1 MSLVDSE
8 AVFKSRAVAIGLTDE
23 VIGLLRD
30 CGLTTMGKLAFAS
43 SYVPGSSDDAPF
55 VTLVKTALKRDPTI
69 SEMAGIRRIFNESYA
84 AASLEMKSLVEQSE
98 EAPVRKLAAA
108 ERAERFREQQRRL
121 KGIKIQG
128 QQEPGDSLVDLAD
141 PLLSF
146 DSSGTLKVAKKDSV
160 TPCDV
165 SSELHVRYCLVRRGL
180 AMEQANLL
188 AFEKHDTWCEL
199 LFHRKMTDAPPGYN
213 KVSFKQLQLA
223 DARLFVVLGE
233 ATRDGIKVT
242 ADGKRPCDLVFEQ
255 AMNHAEVQHLLQPM
269 PSTSKPHEIK
279 EDKSTDFHLRTRK
292 TVLKNK
298 GKGAG
303 KQGKNTWRPSIP
315 QELLAMGCVG
325 TTNRGNPLCFN
336 YQLGKCSLQVQNQ
349 KCPKGLHLCAM
360 PRCHKN
366 HAAKDCPDGRKRE
379 RFCDGSHEHE
389 EWGLDD
395 KGNFNTAKEAQY
407 PQAMCEA
414 YFKAVNVCRKIPQLV
429 PEFAKVITK
438 VLRSVPRVDHKQL
451 LITPCDDVPPKA
463 RLLRTE
469 AKQGSFLCV
478 FGVYHSPEQ
487 FVAASRSLKRP
498 FDDLI
503 HVPDLLLQCVFDFL
517 TLGPL
522 DFSKR
527 RVHTLLKWK
536 QWAEELKAVEE
547 SIHEKLPEHLRTILA
562 GKRFALLKKI
572 ATEMQWPDTN
582 IHKELINGFRLVGV
596 GTRSNIF
603 REDERPAAISEEEL
617 MSASKYLKPKLIR
630 KIRNAPIAEYNAEL
644 NQITANEADQK
655 NWLEG
660 PFDEQHIDKIFDSK
674 WLPVERFAVRQKEKL
689 RPIDN
694 FASNGVNEAWGNV
707 EKIDLHALDQLTWT
721 IAVICKVA
729 HERGHVEIP
738 LKNGS
743 LLTGRVHQDWNAKKL
758 SCKITA
764 LDMKDAYKQLGIHS
778 SGRCRSVVSL
788 RNDSKGRVDHYLT
801 NCLPF
806 GAVGSVHHFNRLA
819 RLLWGIGLHFLML
832 PWVNYFD
839 DFPLISPC
847 EIKSR
852 RLQPQKHF

>member
-43 SYVPGSSDDAPF
+43 SYVPGSSDNAPF

-128 QQEPGDSLVDLAD
+128 QQEPGDSLVDLAVSIYESDRLKHIPWEQCVSREHEILTSTKKD

-146 DSSGTLKVAKKDSV
+146 DSNGTLKVAKKDSV

-315 QELLAMGCVG
+315 HELLAMGRVG

-379 RFCDGSHEHE
+379 
-389 EWGLDD
+389 
-395 KGNFNTAKEAQY
+395 
-407 PQAMCEA
+407 
-414 YFKAVNVCRKIPQLV
+414 
-429 PEFAKVITK
+429 
-438 VLRSVPRVDHKQL
+438 
-451 LITPCDDVPPKA
+451 
-463 RLLRTE
+463 
-469 AKQGSFLCV
+469 
-478 FGVYHSPEQ
+478 
-487 FVAASRSLKRP
+487 
-498 FDDLI
+498 
-503 HVPDLLLQCVFDFL
+503 
-517 TLGPL
+517 
-522 DFSKR
+522 
-527 RVHTLLKWK
+527 
-536 QWAEELKAVEE
+536 
-547 SIHEKLPEHLRTILA
+547 
-562 GKRFALLKKI
+562 
-572 ATEMQWPDTN
+572 
-582 IHKELINGFRLVGV
+582 
-596 GTRSNIF
+596 
-603 REDERPAAISEEEL
+603 
-617 MSASKYLKPKLIR
+617 
-630 KIRNAPIAEYNAEL
+630 
-644 NQITANEADQK
+644 
-655 NWLEG
+655 
-660 PFDEQHIDKIFDSK
+660 
-674 WLPVERFAVRQKEKL
+674 
-689 RPIDN
+689 
-694 FASNGVNEAWGNV
+694 
-707 EKIDLHALDQLTWT
+707 
-721 IAVICKVA
+721 
-729 HERGHVEIP
+729 
-738 LKNGS
+738 
-743 LLTGRVHQDWNAKKL
+743 
-758 SCKITA
+758 
-764 LDMKDAYKQLGIHS
+764 
-778 SGRCRSVVSL
+778 
-788 RNDSKGRVDHYLT
+788 
-801 NCLPF
+801 
-806 GAVGSVHHFNRLA
+806 
-819 RLLWGIGLHFLML
+819 
-832 PWVNYFD
+832 
-839 DFPLISPC
+839 
-847 EIKSR
+847 
-852 RLQPQKHF
+852 